1 MNVPRRPAISPA
13 SEHFDTETLALLEA
27 VEVPLPEFTDID
39 LDVAFGAPLEMYEA
53 GELDHERWA
62 GMDMALTLDA
72 LYARMDADCDI
83 VRSDPAVT
91 ELVRERLVDLLL
103 PYAAQMRIAPPT
115 AASLP
120 IAA

>member
-1 MNVPRRPAISPA
+1 MNVTRRPAISPA

-39 LDVAFGAPLEMYEA
+39 VSFGAPLEMYEA

-62 GMDMALTLDA
+62 GVDMASTLDA
-72 LYARMDADCDI
+72 LYARMDADRDI